1 MASMEGNAVERIQS
15 TAYRSPKNPEGPG
28 QVRLRADREGGR
40 RGGEEE
46 RHAVRA
52 ERVGTWRRLPPLLVF
67 CPTEPPWA
75 DGVAGG

>member
-1 MASMEGNAVERIQS
+1 MASMAGRAVERTQS
-15 TAYRSPKNPEGPG
+15 TAYRSPKNPEGLG

-46 RHAVRA
+46 RHAVGE
-52 ERVGTWRRLPPLLVF
+52 ERVGTRRRLPPLLVF
-67 CPTEPPWA
+67 GPTRPPWA